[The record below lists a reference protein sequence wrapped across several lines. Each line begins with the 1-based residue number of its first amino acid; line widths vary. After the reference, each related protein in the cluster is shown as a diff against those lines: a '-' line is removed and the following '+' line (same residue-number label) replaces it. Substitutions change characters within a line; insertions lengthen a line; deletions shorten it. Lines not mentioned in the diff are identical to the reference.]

1 MKNANTKAPR
11 QIRNWLARIG
21 SAGGKAGSSDD
32 KRKAAMVRWDKPGAR
47 KPISPTTTEG
57 E

>member
-1 MKNANTKAPR
+1 MKNANTKTPR

-21 SAGGKAGSSDD
+21 SAGGLAGSKAD
-32 KRKAAMVRWDKPGAR
+32 KRRAAMVRWDKPGAR
-47 KPISPTTTEG
+47 KISTTPTVG